1 MSSPVHRALAG
12 VRRAAQLAVG
22 RCRILLVDRSR
33 TVPRVQGELYAGEV
47 RRMELAQPS
56 GFASIPPEG
65 TEGIVVAPSGD
76 RAQAVVVSCIERIH
90 RPPLLP
96 DEACIYATQGGAQ
109 IHVSRDGVV
118 RIFGEVV
125 RIAGDLVVEGSIVA
139 AGDVSDGVSS
149 MQAMRDVYNVHTHPS
164 NGSPPDVPMG
174 GGA

>member
-12 VRRAAQLAVG
+12 VRRAAQLVVG

-90 RPPLLP
+90 RPHLLP
-96 DEACIYATQGGAQ
+96 EEACVYATQGGAQ
-109 IHVSRDGVV
+109 VRVGRDGVV
-118 RIFGEVV
+118 TILGGRV
-125 RIAGDLVVEGSIVA
+125 RIEGDLEVTGDVVA
-139 AGDVSDGVSS
+139 AGAVSDGTSS
-149 MQAMRDVYNVHTHPS
+149 MQEMRDVYNVHTHAS
-164 NGSPPDVPMG
+164 NGSPPNVPMG
-174 GGA
+174 GGS